1 MNRAAIWF
9 EVGGSGIPSA
19 LQLFREIEKRREYD
33 AQYFSLAGWQELL
46 REAAEDQAASMRER
60 IRIKKIL
67 IDFIRAERS
76 A

>member
-9 EVGGSGIPSA
+9 DFGGSGIPSA

-33 AQYFSLAGWQELL
+33 PQYFSLLGWQELL
-46 REAAEDQAASMRER
+46 REASEDPSAPMRER

-67 IDFIRAERS
+67 IDFIRAQRY
-76 A
+76 